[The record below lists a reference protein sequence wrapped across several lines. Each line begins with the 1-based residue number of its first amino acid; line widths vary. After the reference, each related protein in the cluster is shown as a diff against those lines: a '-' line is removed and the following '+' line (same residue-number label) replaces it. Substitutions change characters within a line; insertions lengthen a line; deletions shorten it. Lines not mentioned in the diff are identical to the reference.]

1 MDRLQRS
8 AVLLVHID

>member
-8 AVLLVHID
+8 AKFKW